1 MMVQQPPAGHL
12 LALSESGCQ
21 RTMRNEQ
28 QLSTVFISKAVIPL
42 SADGVE
48 KIGLEDVVRS

>member
-1 MMVQQPPAGHL
+1 MP
-12 LALSESGCQ
+12 SEG
-21 RTMRNEQ
+21 
-28 QLSTVFISKAVIPL
+28 QLCKVSISKAVIPL